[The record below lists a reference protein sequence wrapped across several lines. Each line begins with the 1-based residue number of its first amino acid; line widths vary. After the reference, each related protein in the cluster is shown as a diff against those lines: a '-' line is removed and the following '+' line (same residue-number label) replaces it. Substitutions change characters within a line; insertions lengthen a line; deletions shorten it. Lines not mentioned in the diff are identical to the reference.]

1 MQRLNKKDIIYL
13 TISIVS
19 FILLVLLVTDST
31 FLYASS
37 TNIEY
42 INISNYLRN
51 TFYETKN
58 LIPDFAL
65 SINNGINI
73 YNLVDYGLLNPIVI
87 LSYLLPFISMTNYII
102 LSTIIL
108 TIIGTILLY
117 KFLHNNNFSSE
128 VCFISSFIYILSTS
142 ITYNT
147 HNNLVLINYM
157 PFLILSLM
165 GVDKIFKNNKSYLL
179 IISLFLSIMTN
190 LKYSLLSIIVILI
203 YSIYKYLQRMNKPTL
218 KTFISRT
225 ISIVGPILISLL
237 CSSILI
243 IPTLLLNID
252 NPTTN
257 EVIVNLK
264 ELLLPSINTNNLLY
278 SSCR

>member
-1 MQRLNKKDIIYL
+1 MQRLNKKDFIYL
-13 TISIVS
+13 AISIIS

-37 TNIEY
+37 SNIEY

-51 TFYETKN
+51 AFYETKD

-73 YNLVDYGLLNPIVI
+73 YNLVDYGFLNPIVI

-102 LSTIIL
+102 LSTIII

-165 GVDKIFKNNKSYLL
+165 GIDKIYKDNKSYLL

-190 LKYSLLSIIVILI
+190 LKYSILSIIVILL
-203 YSIYKYLQRMNKPTL
+203 YALYK
-218 KTFISRT
+218 
-225 ISIVGPILISLL
+225 
-237 CSSILI
+237 
-243 IPTLLLNID
+243 
-252 NPTTN
+252 
-257 EVIVNLK
+257 
-264 ELLLPSINTNNLLY
+264 
-278 SSCR
+278 